1 MRNADVTIHDFFD
14 EFPDSRERDLAREK
28 SGDGD
33 FIGRI
38 QYSR

>member
-1 MRNADVTIHDFFD
+1 MRNASVTIHDFFD
-14 EFPDSRERDLAREK
+14 EFPDSRERNFAQEK

-38 QYSR
+38 HYSR